1 MGDPYPL
8 HVNDLSKKF
17 PGKRGLGSVH
27 AVSGVSFSVRPG
39 EITGFIGHNGAGKTT
54 TIKCI
59 LGLLKPSGGRVSLWG
74 SPPGAASVR
83 RRLGYVPENPDYDDS
98 FTSMEYLSMFASM
111 RGLTGG
117 EKQWKALL
125 ARAGLAGWE
134 RTGIR
139 QFSKG
144 MRQRLSLALALQ
156 SEPDLLIMDE
166 PTGGLDPV
174 ARKEFRDI
182 ILEENARGASVFL
195 SSHILSEVETIC
207 TRAVMLSRGNLI
219 TQGFMKDLLGVEKKY
234 RVAAVNLDTE
244 DTLELTV
251 NEGELQDSIDSL
263 RGRNLSVTR
272 VEPVLKTLEEV
283 YLSVSGGQEE

>member
-1 MGDPYPL
+1 M
-8 HVNDLSKKF
+8 
-17 PGKRGLGSVH
+17 
-27 AVSGVSFSVRPG
+27 
-39 EITGFIGHNGAGKTT
+39 
-54 TIKCI
+54 
-59 LGLLKPSGGRVSLWG
+59 
-74 SPPGAASVR
+74 R

-117 EKQWKALL
+117 EKQWRALL
-125 ARAGLAGWE
+125 ARVGLQGWE

-182 ILEENARGASVFL
+182 ILEETPGALL
-195 SSHILSEVETIC
+195 SSSPPTYFP
-207 TRAVMLSRGNLI
+207 RWRPSAPG
-219 TQGFMKDLLGVEKKY
+219 
-234 RVAAVNLDTE
+234 
-244 DTLELTV
+244 
-251 NEGELQDSIDSL
+251 
-263 RGRNLSVTR
+263 
-272 VEPVLKTLEEV
+272 P
-283 YLSVSGGQEE
+283 